1 MSNENSVS
9 SQSSDSGLELR
20 RAIDTASKFIAI
32 LVIFLYICGFLI
44 TSVHYFNYGFSEIN
58 PFRPRIF
65 AAGAWFLFFVGMPIG
80 LAKFSQLWGKTRD
93 RFELPT
99 KLGFYLTLSITL
111 AMVLQLVFYDF
122 GCRFKDLF
130 SIYSLVVVGS
140 IFFWF
145 LLDGAMAVY
154 VSGASKHSNR
164 LGLPLIAYTLAVPTL
179 MLSILLFGSWYYPHI
194 KSSWG
199 GGAPV
204 SVTLYFA
211 KDSFIMPSQSVTARL
226 IDETDAGFYVVGKED
241 KYATFIPRNEI
252 EAVFYSDSPS
262 GSSLLKSK

>member
-44 TSVHYFNYGFSEIN
+44 TSVHYFSYGFSEIN

-80 LAKFSQLWGKTRD
+80 LAKFSQLWGKTRG

-111 AMVLQLVFYDF
+111 AMVLQPVFYDF
-122 GCRFKDLF
+122 GYRVKDLF

-140 IFFWF
+140 IFSWP
-145 LLDGAMAVY
+145 GAPSIRVLCEW
-154 VSGASKHSNR
+154 VGDHKPPRR
-164 LGLPLIAYTLAVPTL
+164 LFQL
-179 MLSILLFGSWYYPHI
+179 MLDP
-194 KSSWG
+194 
-199 GGAPV
+199 
-204 SVTLYFA
+204 
-211 KDSFIMPSQSVTARL
+211 
-226 IDETDAGFYVVGKED
+226 
-241 KYATFIPRNEI
+241 
-252 EAVFYSDSPS
+252 
-262 GSSLLKSK
+262 GSSLRENARKTSFTKNHRLYSTTYKINFAQNCAFCTRFPSIQVVMQVHHFGRRYIIQGQPDVRFRLRGEAAQTRLRQPRAWPAGRSCSLACS